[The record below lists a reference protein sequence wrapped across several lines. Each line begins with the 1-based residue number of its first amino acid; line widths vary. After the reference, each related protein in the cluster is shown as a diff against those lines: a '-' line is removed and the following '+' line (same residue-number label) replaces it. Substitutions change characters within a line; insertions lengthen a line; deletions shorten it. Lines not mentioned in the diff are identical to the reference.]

1 LEDCRRFYETK
12 RYGELLVL
20 AEPHLGQATTGMDS
34 ALAEL
39 WSLVGRS
46 RYALNDVEGARAAF
60 EEAIRYAP
68 DSDRATHQH
77 HLAGLAALVGH
88 RFLSRVERASEI
100 ATGEERIVTLQ
111 QAARWFKQGVMA
123 SPENEDL
130 ALSLARALKGL
141 WAAYGQTATALLQ
154 RREFHGARR
163 LLREAL
169 SDEDFPA
176 DRRDAFK
183 DLLASTF
190 TSEVEQL
197 AAQAIRNLDEERE
210 QEALALLQRAE
221 GILTSIPTEA
231 IVKER
236 LEEVNRR
243 LWWGYTKLGL
253 RRVEA
258 EEFEEALEPL
268 FHALQIDEVDSERQG
283 KTLATVIQALN
294 HVIQD
299 RATRIHQLMVEGKL
313 ETAVRE
319 GQWLRAVVEEGR
331 ELGVREEELA
341 AALALARPI
350 MARLDQA
357 QTGSPP

>member
-1 LEDCRRFYETK
+1 MTGDGLLLVVALILAVLLIVGLAQALRVPKRHSRRIRSRDASRLSQRSPRRAPEAISRSVPPRLDRVPPVTQASPSPPVSEGAPSLLGEVAVPAAEIAPPPRADEPFPPAVPSSAPSEPPEESPGSSERGALPLEDCRRLYETK

-20 AEPHLGQATTGMDS
+20 AEPHLGQATIGMD
-34 ALAEL
+34 
-39 WSLVGRS
+39 
-46 RYALNDVEGARAAF
+46 
-60 EEAIRYAP
+60 
-68 DSDRATHQH
+68 
-77 HLAGLAALVGH
+77 
-88 RFLSRVERASEI
+88 
-100 ATGEERIVTLQ
+100 
-111 QAARWFKQGVMA
+111 
-123 SPENEDL
+123 
-130 ALSLARALKGL
+130 
-141 WAAYGQTATALLQ
+141 
-154 RREFHGARR
+154 
-163 LLREAL
+163 
-169 SDEDFPA
+169 
-176 DRRDAFK
+176 
-183 DLLASTF
+183 
-190 TSEVEQL
+190 
-197 AAQAIRNLDEERE
+197 
-210 QEALALLQRAE
+210 
-221 GILTSIPTEA
+221 
-231 IVKER
+231 
-236 LEEVNRR
+236 
-243 LWWGYTKLGL
+243 TKLGL